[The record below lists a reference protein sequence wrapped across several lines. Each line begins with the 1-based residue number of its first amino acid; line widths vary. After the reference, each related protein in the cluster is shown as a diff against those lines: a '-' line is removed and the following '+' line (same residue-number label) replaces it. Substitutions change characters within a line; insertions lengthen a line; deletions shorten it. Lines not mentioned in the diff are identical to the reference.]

1 MSLDKYYD
9 ALYVDGKLNNSY
21 VTYLSYIH
29 MYNSLVKRDNVTN
42 DTLSD
47 LGVNYAKRAHDF
59 YQACDYPLVY
69 LKDDIYLL
77 YEYTINHIENI
88 LEKPHK
94 DIVKKKKLIRKEKLK
109 TVDSKTLVWLA
120 NKPGSSIREKLS
132 NVEKVS
138 STVKRYTYNIKENQV
153 LLAFFKDISRLLNT
167 KSTIM
172 KNNPTLFG
180 EEEFAIIDEITRRL
194 NRVRFHFKNE
204 LEEVVA
210 KDYSTPNNTLIG
222 NVDYASVWKSYTAI
236 KQSQVDTQNSF
247 NKYKEM
253 LKSIFVFTMMNRYDY
268 VESYG
273 KVNEANNYILFDKSN
288 DVLTEVVISGSNDF
302 EIVIKKY
309 DLNNNTSLIETNNYI
324 VEMFEKDL
332 DSYRGQAYSLLINNK
347 VVGVFYADVLGCKEV
362 IYQIV
367 QTLGLLV
374 NEKVS
379 VINYKRPYKYASIN
393 SLDSK
398 LYTEDYS
405 LNCNACFNGI
415 MFENNDIYF
424 SNGNNCYLNSYKN
437 DNYSSFLKL
446 VSKTQDFGA
455 NGIVVYDINDN
466 FDEFSSAELRRN
478 FTAIYPQSYP
488 VWRSILVG
496 ESSKDKDKVR
506 TVLDFCGKDFSIS
519 KLERKNKKFVH
530 CGPIEIPIYYQII
543 NEKSCYEIY
552 ISEYEKKYN
561 ITFPNEFI
569 DNMIASGGLYSVLIK
584 NKKEYISLVG
594 NNDLHKVYSIGFDS
608 ECYYKMVEEFEVA
621 MNVILD
627 KYDKDSTMAVIPDFL
642 NSLSNNRVITNESL
656 LIGVDTI
663 IERINSHE
671 VTWYEKLPKLSLEI
685 IKNGMFDNLVLIDNQ
700 ECENIIGKKLTIQ
713 VQDKLTLSAGQA
725 NYILPLNKSFI
736 GEQNEA
742 FVAKAIDPS
751 FPLSED
757 MEVKLVLEYSFGA
770 ENSYNLFLYPADGKK
785 KSPFEKIEIIW
796 EKEHN
801 DVQLIYPSIGGK
813 YSNTNFE
820 KEIFMFKSNCEY
832 INKCCGLLR
841 KKTFNG
847 NNKMIYGDI
856 RKNTYIHQNMITG
869 GVNPAVV
876 NQIMEDNHYFENL
889 RYLHS
894 LMINNYK
901 KEEVEKYKEIAQWNL
916 EDIECAMVE
925 CFRDIDHFADN
936 YLIFPETCYGWY
948 FSYKHDDSKVISEAY
963 SALLKM
969 SELDN
974 YLSSK
979 KLRMHFQTITGA
991 ATNNYMMTK
1000 NIAKVNSSYVRYF
1013 LKIIIKIM
1021 KEMAD
1026 YDYNVF
1032 SEDKNNNPKENAF
1045 LMRYCIEILISYLFV
1060 RELPEFDG
1068 LKPSGS
1074 YSKEIIYYLKKFNKK
1089 YVAVTDWFGKEPNM
1103 KSKYNMQFDNQP
1115 KELKSMLP
1123 EIYCLILYL
1132 SGDSRANYIKIGTG
1146 D

>member
-1 MSLDKYYD
+1 MNS
-9 ALYVDGKLNNSY
+9 NN
-21 VTYLSYIH
+21 L
-29 MYNSLVKRDNVTN
+29 
-42 DTLSD
+42 
-47 LGVNYAKRAHDF
+47 
-59 YQACDYPLVY
+59 
-69 LKDDIYLL
+69 
-77 YEYTINHIENI
+77 
-88 LEKPHK
+88 
-94 DIVKKKKLIRKEKLK
+94 
-109 TVDSKTLVWLA
+109 
-120 NKPGSSIREKLS
+120 
-132 NVEKVS
+132 
-138 STVKRYTYNIKENQV
+138 
-153 LLAFFKDISRLLNT
+153 
-167 KSTIM
+167 
-172 KNNPTLFG
+172 PTLAK
-180 EEEFAIIDEITRRL
+180 ESIWDKIK
-194 NRVRFHFKNE
+194 RFFI
-204 LEEVVA
+204 
-210 KDYSTPNNTLIG
+210 KD
-222 NVDYASVWKSYTAI
+222 K
-236 KQSQVDTQNSF
+236 KQ
-247 NKYKEM
+247 
-253 LKSIFVFTMMNRYDY
+253 
-268 VESYG
+268 
-273 KVNEANNYILFDKSN
+273 
-288 DVLTEVVISGSNDF
+288 
-302 EIVIKKY
+302 
-309 DLNNNTSLIETNNYI
+309 IETNNYI
-324 VEMFEKDL
+324 VEMVEKDL

-362 IYQIV
+362 IYQII

-379 VINYKRPYKYASIN
+379 VINHKRPYKYASIN

-415 MFENNDIYF
+415 MFENSDIYF

-446 VSKTQDFGA
+446 VSKKQDFGA

-496 ESSKDKDKVR
+496 ESSKDKDKIR

-530 CGPIEIPIYYQII
+530 CGPIEIPIYYQIV

-713 VQDKLTLSAGQA
+713 VPDKLTLSAGHA

-770 ENSYNLFLYPADGKK
+770 ENSYNLFLYPIDKRK
-785 KSPFEKIEIIW
+785 NPPFEKIDVIW
-796 EKEHN
+796 EKEEPLAN
-801 DVQLIYPSIGGK
+801 LIYPLITDVRYDEDDLELELTQKIPRSIDFLNRHTTLIRQNNMEVIDKRGRRVNNFLEATRDIKTIINKRQRISHCTEKSKSIVRELVNSENVLPNIMYLIKKTREDLNNIGNDDK
-813 YSNTNFE
+813 YKNILTLRLVDLEEAVVELSFDRSLFIDKKLMFPEAGFGRYFAEFPHDEEVLNIAYQQLVEMTSKQNF
-820 KEIFMFKSNCEY
+820 FDDSSFRRY
-832 INKCCGLLR
+832 INKMTGATAVRHQAIFEMSKTNPVFISYLL
-841 KKTFNG
+841 K
-847 NNKMIYGDI
+847 
-856 RKNTYIHQNMITG
+856 
-869 GVNPAVV
+869 VVV
-876 NQIMEDNHYFENL
+876 NCL
-889 RYLHS
+889 KTLS
-894 LMINNYK
+894 NYD
-901 KEEVEKYKEIAQWNL
+901 WNT
-916 EDIECAMVE
+916 
-925 CFRDIDHFADN
+925 N
-936 YLIFPETCYGWY
+936 PETCSFY
-948 FSYKHDDSKVISEAY
+948 
-963 SALLKM
+963 
-969 SELDN
+969 
-974 YLSSK
+974 
-979 KLRMHFQTITGA
+979 
-991 ATNNYMMTK
+991 
-1000 NIAKVNSSYVRYF
+1000 
-1013 LKIIIKIM
+1013 
-1021 KEMAD
+1021 
-1026 YDYNVF
+1026 
-1032 SEDKNNNPKENAF
+1032 NNPKENGF
-1045 LMRYCIEILISYLFV
+1045 LMRYCVELLISFLYC
-1060 RELPEFDG
+1060 RELIYFNELRPGGRIARE
-1068 LKPSGS
+1068 LV
-1074 YSKEIIYYLKKFNKK
+1074 YYLKELNRNIMIAMQTWDDDIKK
-1089 YVAVTDWFGKEPNM
+1089 KKMLKT
-1103 KSKYNMQFDNQP
+1103 KYFITMD
-1115 KELKSMLP
+1115 KP
-1123 EIYCLILYL
+1123 ENLYKMWTEAYCLILYL
-1132 SGDSRANYIKIGTG
+1132 TGDSRANYIKIGTG